1 MTSAGPLLVVVDM
14 QELFHEAA
22 SPWLVPGFD
31 ELTDPI
37 GRLVPA
43 FGDRVVNTRFV
54 LPAAIDG
61 SWRPYYEAFDAV
73 TRPENAGWFELAGP
87 YRSWAGHVVERSTFN
102 AWGELRRVA
111 GDPPTIVLCGVAT
124 DCCVISTALPAADAG
139 ASVRVVDDAC
149 RGSSAKAHEAAISV
163 LAGYAPQIAITTVD
177 AELDL
182 AGAAGRLSPLG
193 GSVAPTTLT
202 P

>member
-1 MTSAGPLLVVVDM
+1 MTTAGPLFVVVDM
-14 QELFHEAA
+14 QELFRDAA

-37 GRLVPA
+37 GCLVRA
-43 FGDRVVNTRFV
+43 FGERVVHTRFA
-54 LPAAIDG
+54 LPAAIEG
-61 SWRPYYEAFDAV
+61 SWRPYYETFDAV

-87 YRSWAGHVVERSTFN
+87 YRSWAGDVVERSTFN
-102 AWGELRRVA
+102 AWGELRGIA

-149 RGSSAKAHEAAISV
+149 RGSSVRAHEAAISV

-182 AGAAGRLSPLG
+182 AGAARRPSPLG
-193 GSVAPTTLT
+193 GSVAP
-202 P
+202 